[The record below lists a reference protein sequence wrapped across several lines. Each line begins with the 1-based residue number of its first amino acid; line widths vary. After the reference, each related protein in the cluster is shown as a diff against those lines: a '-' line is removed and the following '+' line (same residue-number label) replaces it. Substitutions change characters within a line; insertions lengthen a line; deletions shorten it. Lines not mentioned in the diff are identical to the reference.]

1 MKNSPLLIVCILFI
15 THSVFGISEFQWFDI
30 GKKKYER
37 IDLKTGTF
45 EQRTVNGVW
54 QKEADLVFEGV
65 DIKAIPAE
73 CFPQKLSYKGKD
85 LISIPGTG
93 QVYLFDRVG
102 KRLERLDVTFYHGYN
117 FLATQYVRNDTLF
130 SLGGYGFWHFNN
142 LLTFFDLKNKEWEVK
157 KTTGEAPVGGALS
170 WNTSLPNRQGKMYA
184 IEAIGNLDSPQS
196 ILSVNEFDAATSI
209 WIKLGE
215 IEVAELKKIGLNT
228 VNFQSIGDLLF
239 FSDPQFGLF
248 VEPRSNRLYKYE
260 GGDKLFFMPGSKL
273 YVKDR
278 WIYSIRV
285 DLNKGFEQQV
295 KIDSMTFYDLKSHSR
310 LLGEFYQTKPW
321 LTKDQLVF
329 GFLSLVLLISL
340 VLNFK
345 KFRRQRETLP
355 PPSPGYFLP
364 KGGADLLEI
373 FRLNGTD
380 YLISTNEI
388 SILLDCEKKAFDTQR
403 QYRSQFIN
411 SMNKFFEDNF
421 AIEEAIYRKSMDD
434 DKRFI
439 KYGIKP
445 EALEAIEV

>member
-1 MKNSPLLIVCILFI
+1 MKIRPLLIVCIFLF

-30 GKKKYER
+30 GKKKYVR
-37 IDLKTGTF
+37 IDLKKAAFG
-45 EQRTVNGVW
+45 QRTLNGIW

-65 DIKAIPAE
+65 DLKEIPAE
-73 CFPQKLSYKGKD
+73 CFPQKMSYKGKD

-93 QVYLFDRVG
+93 QVYLFDRIG
-102 KRLERLDVTFYHGYN
+102 KRLERVDGTFYHGYN

-142 LLTFFDLKNKEWEVK
+142 LLTFFDFKNKEWEVK
-157 KTTGEAPVGGALS
+157 KTIGEAPAGGVLS
-170 WNTSLPNRQGKMYA
+170 WNTSQPNRLGKMYA
-184 IEAIGNLDSPQS
+184 IEAIGNLDSPRS
-196 ILSVNEFDAATSI
+196 ILSVNEFDVDKSV
-209 WIKLGE
+209 WKKLGQ
-215 IEVAELKKIGLNT
+215 IEVAELKKLGINT
-228 VNFQSIGDLLF
+228 ANFQSIGELLF
-239 FSDPQFGLF
+239 FSDPQFGLY
-248 VEPRSNRLYKYE
+248 VEPESNQLYKYE

-273 YVKDR
+273 YVKDQ

-295 KIDSMTFYDLKSHSR
+295 KIDSMTFDDLKNHSR
-310 LLGEFYQTKPW
+310 LLGNFYQTKTW

-329 GFLSLVLLISL
+329 GCFGLILLISL
-340 VLNFK
+340 LFNFK
-345 KFRRQRETLP
+345 KFHRQEDPLP
-355 PPSPGYFLP
+355 PSSPGYFLP

-373 FRLNGTD
+373 FRLKGAD

-411 SMNKFFEDNF
+411 AMNKFFEDNF

-445 EALEAIEV
+445 EALEAIKV